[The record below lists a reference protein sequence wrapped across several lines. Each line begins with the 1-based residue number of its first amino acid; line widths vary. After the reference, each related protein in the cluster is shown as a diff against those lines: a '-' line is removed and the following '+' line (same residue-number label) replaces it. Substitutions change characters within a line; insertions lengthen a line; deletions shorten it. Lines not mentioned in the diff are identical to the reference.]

1 MTQTN
6 TVDNCLFCKIVNG
19 KIPADI
25 VYDDD
30 KVVAFSDIDPQ
41 APIHLL
47 IIPRQH
53 IARINDIVQEDAA
66 LIGHIHLVAV
76 ELAKKFSIDE
86 AGFRLVNNCNDDGGQ
101 AVDHL
106 HFHLLGGRK
115 MNWPPG

>member
-1 MTQTN
+1 METN
-6 TVDNCLFCKIVNG
+6 LVDNCLFCKIIKG
-19 KIPADI
+19 EIPADI

-30 KVVAFSDIDPQ
+30 KVLVFRDIDPQ
-41 APIHLL
+41 APVHLL

-53 IARINDIVQEDAA
+53 IARINDIGSAEAS

-76 ELAKKFSIDE
+76 ELAKKFSISE
-86 AGFRLVNNCNDDGGQ
+86 TGFRLVNNCNDDGGQ